1 MITVPLWILS
11 FFAVTAGLL
20 NAEPFH
26 IEKFKEWVEPAG
38 RVPRARPPGVQLG
51 RRRHL
56 GRDRGC
62 SGSCV
67 VVRVLLGE
75 ARAPRSLVA
84 QRARRDAGKTF
95 LVNKYYLD
103 YLYTDVIVGSI
114 KGPIANA
121 SYWVNQHVIDAV
133 LNGVG
138 RGSLSV
144 ARFTY
149 DVVDQRGVDG
159 IVNGL
164 AVGTGDAGGAARAV
178 ETGRLQWYALI
189 MFSGVALFSVFLWI
203 AH

>member
-1 MITVPLWILS
+1 
-11 FFAVTAGLL
+11 
-20 NAEPFH
+20 
-26 IEKFKEWVEPAG
+26 VEPRIAF
-38 RVPRARPPGVQLG
+38 PGVVHPAFSWPAAGISVALAVLG
-51 RRRHL
+51 IVIAYEYYWAQRGL
-56 GRDRGC
+56 RDLSSRNA
-62 SGSCV
+62 
-67 VVRVLLGE
+67 L
-75 ARAPRSLVA
+75 ARA
-84 QRARRDAGKTF
+84 GKNF

-149 DVVDQRGVDG
+149 DVLDQRGVDG

-164 AVGTGDAGGAARAV
+164 AIGTGDAGGAAQAT
-178 ETGRLQWYALI
+178 ETGRLQWYAFM
-189 MFSGVALFSVFLWI
+189 MFCGVALFSVFLWI